1 MFQDDPVKRKVGIKD
16 VETSRKK
23 RKLKQQL

>member
-1 MFQDDPVKRKVGIKD
+1 MFQDDPVKRKLGIKD

-23 RKLKQQL
+23 RKLKQEF